1 MDNPLVSVVVIT
13 YNSSKYILECL
24 DSIYNQTY
32 QKIELIIS
40 DDCSKDN
47 TVEICRDWL
56 AVNDDRF
63 LGTNLVLSEINT
75 GVSANC
81 NRGVHVS
88 HGEWVKLIAGD
99 DLLLSNCLWDNV
111 CFINKEQYTEILYSN
126 YSRFGDGCQLRERKL
141 IINPY
146 NVFTRL
152 NTQELKILM
161 CNKYCF
167 PTPTMFV
174 SRKCL
179 ENLSGFDEN
188 IPFAEDWPFCMKAL
202 FCKKT
207 INFYNKTTVS
217 YRVHGNSISN
227 NMNQYYESRQAL
239 YLELLKYAKR
249 ISYLYWLNEYL
260 KYKMAFN
267 NHIVWKVLLLSRF
280 INPYTYILKRIYL
293 KCM

>member
-88 HGEWVKLIAGD
+88 HGEIGRAHV
-99 DLLLSNCLWDNV
+99 
-111 CFINKEQYTEILYSN
+111 
-126 YSRFGDGCQLRERKL
+126 
-141 IINPY
+141 
-146 NVFTRL
+146 
-152 NTQELKILM
+152 
-161 CNKYCF
+161 
-167 PTPTMFV
+167 
-174 SRKCL
+174 
-179 ENLSGFDEN
+179 
-188 IPFAEDWPFCMKAL
+188 
-202 FCKKT
+202 
-207 INFYNKTTVS
+207 
-217 YRVHGNSISN
+217 
-227 NMNQYYESRQAL
+227 
-239 YLELLKYAKR
+239 
-249 ISYLYWLNEYL
+249 
-260 KYKMAFN
+260 
-267 NHIVWKVLLLSRF
+267 
-280 INPYTYILKRIYL
+280 
-293 KCM
+293 